1 MARHVGEVK
10 CLECGGTAGVFADKR
25 NWLYTNCKA
34 DFGGDDCGINKYQSA
49 KGQARIRARWARER
63 PEQAAQFLGPAP
75 KPEPVQEPAPVTE
88 TPKPA
93 PKPAEPAP
101 APAAKKAP
109 KKPGIFGKSRKAV
122 TA

>member
-1 MARHVGEVK
+1 MAKHVGEVK

-34 DFGGDDCGINKYQSA
+34 EFGGDDCGINKYQSA
-49 KGQARIRARWARER
+49 KGQARIRARWTREK
-63 PEQAAQFLGPAP
+63 PEQAAEFLGESATKPAA
-75 KPEPVQEPAPVTE
+75 EPAPD
-88 TPKPA
+88 PA
-93 PKPAEPAP
+93 PEPQRQPEPAP
-101 APAAKKAP
+101 APAARKAP